1 MKTESPRI
9 LLFPELFVSCA
20 KVASAKRSEKGY
32 GDENGR
38 DLGFLVSSLPM
49 KGADPAPSVTRSKGI
64 FVRAPVV
71 KETQNTY

>member
-1 MKTESPRI
+1 MKAESPRV
-9 LLFPELFVSCA
+9 LLFPELFVSRA
-20 KVASAKRSEKGY
+20 KVASAKRSEKGF

-49 KGADPAPSVTRSKGI
+49 KGADPAPGVTRSKEI